1 MSDEIK
7 NKKQKIEEIYKLYI
21 EELDDLQAK
30 QFNVIKK
37 FIKDLENRKIKE
49 VRKSLFKK

>member
-7 NKKQKIEEIYKLYI
+7 NKKQKIEEIYKLYL
-21 EELDDLQAK
+21 EELEDLQAK

-37 FIKDLENRKIKE
+37 FIKDLENRKIEE
-49 VRKSLFKK
+49 VRNNLFNK